1 MRDTT
6 ELFKINNVPMLLP
19 DEQVTVSYE
28 DLDSSEAGRDESGV
42 MHRIM
47 VRRKVGV
54 WNFCYSHLTQA
65 EYAYMLSILPQTG
78 SFLFTHPKL
87 EDCTQTE
94 SCDAYLSG
102 YSILWHSAKTGDFR
116 NMKFSI
122 IAC

>member
-1 MRDTT
+1 MNTLT
-6 ELFKINNVPMLLP
+6 ELYQIDGKPMLAP
-19 DEQVTVSYE
+19 DADVEMSFE
-28 DLDSSEAGRDESGV
+28 DLDAAESGRDESGV